1 MGLFSSSGD
10 TSGSSDYGSKL
21 RTPSYEMDL
30 SSDPAAGFGS
40 GAATSLDLVGG
51 DVQKALQ
58 VEQEKANLMAQ
69 VWSRSFLNLSTL
81 ESRYSFIFSFLID
94 SQSQRRLLGDLY
106 SFKFIGKFFGWQTR
120 NMLSK
125 LYWTFCRYCSVSYSK
140 ICPTWSED
148 GWKID
153 YKITFDQSF
162 SDRYDA
168 TFYMHSDL
176 RKINRV

>member
-81 ESRYSFIFSFLID
+81 ESIESRYSFIFSFLID
-94 SQSQRRLLGDLY
+94 SQSQRRLLGNLY
-106 SFKFIGKFFGWQTR
+106 SFKFIGKFFGW
-120 NMLSK
+120 
-125 LYWTFCRYCSVSYSK
+125 
-140 ICPTWSED
+140 
-148 GWKID
+148 
-153 YKITFDQSF
+153 
-162 SDRYDA
+162 
-168 TFYMHSDL
+168 
-176 RKINRV
+176 

>member
-1 MGLFSSSGD
+1 
-10 TSGSSDYGSKL
+10 
-21 RTPSYEMDL
+21 MDL

-69 VWSRSFLNLSTL
+69 IHKSTT
-81 ESRYSFIFSFLID
+81 S
-94 SQSQRRLLGDLY
+94 LGNLY

-125 LYWTFCRYCSVSYSK
+125 LYWTFCGYCSVSYSK
-140 ICPTWSED
+140 ICPTWSEN
-148 GWKID
+148 GWKIE
-153 YKITFDQSF
+153 YNITFDQSF

-168 TFYMHSDL
+168 TFYMH
-176 RKINRV
+176 